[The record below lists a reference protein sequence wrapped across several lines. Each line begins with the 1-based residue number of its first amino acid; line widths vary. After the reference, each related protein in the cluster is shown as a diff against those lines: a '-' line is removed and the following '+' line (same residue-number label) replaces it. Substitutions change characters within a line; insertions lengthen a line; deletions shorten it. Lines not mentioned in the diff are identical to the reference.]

1 MMLAIKKLF
10 QLVLMVV
17 FINISL
23 QEDGYCKEFIVKDYG
38 EVSLVP
44 IEFIQGKDD
53 RKLTLGLRFKLNN
66 GWKIYGREPGS
77 LGLPLNIKVDIAN
90 NIKTPKVKWPI
101 PRIDY
106 ALDEIS
112 YIYEKKVTI
121 PITAMFSNDKT
132 IADVVVEADYLVC
145 NEVCLPDKVKLDTQ
159 VKFPYEDENEIKAL
173 NEIYKATPKKNGNNG
188 LTIKQVILSK
198 NDDEN
203 YLQVHVSSTFL
214 LNNPHLIIEPF
225 KRLSFAKPNIY
236 IKKNKLEAIFEYELP
251 SDIALDLDKEKLR
264 LTLINNYSNA
274 VEDVWYPEKIP
285 NLIDKTGFIEFKD
298 SNNKHLSVILFL
310 ALLGGFILNFMPC
323 VLPVLSIKLLGVINQ
338 YGNDKLKIRK
348 NFLASSFGIV
358 ASFLVFAVITI
369 ALQMLGKA
377 VGFGFHFQ
385 QPLFL
390 LILIWV
396 MLFFA
401 FNLHGMFEIN
411 IPNWLSKG
419 LNNPY
424 FSSNNEMVSNFLSG
438 AFAALLATPCTA
450 PFLGTAVSFA
460 FSREVPLEII
470 SIFVFIGLGL
480 ALPYLLLSVFPSL
493 ISLLPKPG
501 AWMLKLRFALGI
513 FLLVSAFWLIWVFS
527 NQVGYLL
534 GGIIFL
540 FAILVK
546 LVLKRNISMNKKNFY
561 TILLILCSFLVTML
575 LSSIKSNQAE
585 EGKFWRAFNK
595 SLITSYVND
604 GKVVI
609 VDVTA
614 DWCLACK
621 YNKLTVLNSKEII
634 DLLKQDNII
643 AMRADITSPDL
654 EIRKYLQS
662 FNRYGI
668 PFNIVYGPNAKKGV
682 LLPEI
687 LTKKIVINAISKAK

>member
-1 MMLAIKKLF
+1 MLTIKKLF
-10 QLVLMVV
+10 QLMLIVV
-17 FINISL
+17 FVNISMH
-23 QEDGYCKEFIVKDYG
+23 EKVYGKEFIIKDYG
-38 EVSLVP
+38 EISLVP
-44 IEFIQGKDD
+44 IEFMQGKDD
-53 RKLTLGLRFKLNN
+53 RKLTIGLRFKLNK
-66 GWKIYGREPGS
+66 GWKLYGREPGS
-77 LGLPLNIKVDIAN
+77 LGLPLNIKVDFTDSITTHK
-90 NIKTPKVKWPI
+90 IEWPI

-106 ALDEIS
+106 TLDEIS
-112 YIYEKKVTI
+112 YIYEKNATI
-121 PITAMFSNDKT
+121 PITASFTNDKT
-132 IADVVVEADYLVC
+132 IANAIIEADYLIC

-159 VKFPYEDENEIKAL
+159 VKFPYENESEIKAL
-173 NEIYKATPKKNGNNG
+173 NEIYKTIPKKNGNNG
-188 LTIKQVILSK
+188 LTIKQVVLSK
-198 NDDEN
+198 AGAEN
-203 YLQVHVSSTFL
+203 YLQVHVSSTFAL
-214 LNNPHLIIEPF
+214 SNPHLIIEPF
-225 KRLSFAKPNIY
+225 KRLSFAKPNTH
-236 IKKNKLEAIFEYELP
+236 IKKNKLEAIFEYELD
-251 SDIALDLDKEKLR
+251 SHIIRDLDKEKLR
-264 LTLINNYSNA
+264 LTLINNHLNA
-274 VEDVWYPEKIP
+274 VEDEWYPEELP
-285 NLIDKTGFIEFKD
+285 NLIDKTGFIEFRD
-298 SNNKHLSVILFL
+298 SNNKNLSFILIL

-338 YGNDKLKIRK
+338 YGNDRLKIRK

-358 ASFLVFAVITI
+358 VSFLVFALITI
-369 ALQMLGKA
+369 ALQMLGRA

-390 LILIWV
+390 LILIWI

-411 IPNWLSKG
+411 IPKWLSKI

-424 FSSNNEMVSNFLSG
+424 FSSNNEMLSNFLSG

-527 NQVGYLL
+527 NQVGYFL

-546 LVLKRNISMNKKNFY
+546 LVLKRDISMNKKNFY
-561 TILLILCSFLVTML
+561 IVLLIICSFVITML
-575 LSSIKSNQAE
+575 LSSVKNNQAE

-621 YNKLTVLNSKEII
+621 YNKLTVLNNKEILE
-634 DLLKQDNII
+634 LLKQDNIV

-687 LTKKIVINAISKAK
+687 LTKKIVINAISKAQ